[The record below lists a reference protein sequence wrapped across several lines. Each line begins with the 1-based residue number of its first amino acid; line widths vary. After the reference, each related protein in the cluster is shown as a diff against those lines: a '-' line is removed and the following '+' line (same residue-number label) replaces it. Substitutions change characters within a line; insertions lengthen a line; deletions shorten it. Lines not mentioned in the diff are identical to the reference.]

1 MSLIIRER
9 LIAKAHCSTM
19 RALGLIVG
27 TMSRAHCSINPN
39 EGNNEP
45 NNEPRIMRQIVF
57 FKSFETQAAPLPL
70 LTRTATVHTNLGGDP
85 GSA

>member
-1 MSLIIRER
+1 MSLIIRGW

-45 NNEPRIMRQIVF
+45 NNEANSF
-57 FKSFETQAAPLPL
+57 F
-70 LTRTATVHTNLGGDP
+70 
-85 GSA
+85 